1 MVVTIVHLPCRCFPP
16 STYRAHCP
24 PLHSPVACAASPWI
38 GIRWVCCS
46 CVSPT
51 CMSPYKATHT
61 PVPLHIHS
69 AWPEMG
75 NQCVRGPNYWPAIYP
90 VPLQQPSE
98 VCACFS
104 GRESCFNIVRL
115 MVKWEWADIEST
127 LEHFAC
133 LPSVPTIA
141 AHCNPSLV
149 LRYVAVRSRPQ
160 CSESLAERERV
171 GCEHLWCVHP
181 TLSLACASEEAALV
195 GVAGQVDGR
204 AGAFQTRQQAEHSER
219 YVACRHSNHLL
230 RAFTTVEF
238 ALSVWS
244 DMRIQTHLTS
254 APSACAAGA
263 ETKCAPDQARSISMW
278 VVWQQQSPKGEHPCR
293 CLPYP
298 QSLAAR
304 AHLYQHASATHTHL
318 SSRRCNS
325 RHSRPLP
332 SPLQLS
338 PFSSSSL
345 LFHLP
350 LSHRP
355 HRVEARQSWVC
366 TARPPRQLHE
376 DCVSTSLVLTLGR
389 CPSRRAAFARCV
401 C

>member
-1 MVVTIVHLPCRCFPP
+1 MSFNVLPRLRWLSPSFTCHADASHLLPTGPI
-16 STYRAHCP
+16 AP

-38 GIRWVCCS
+38 GVRWVCCS

-133 LPSVPTIA
+133 LPSAPTIA

-171 GCEHLWCVHP
+171 GCEHLWYVHP
-181 TLSLACASEEAALV
+181 TLSGMRLRR
-195 GVAGQVDGR
+195 GR
-204 AGAFQTRQQAEHSER
+204 ARGGGRTGGW
-219 YVACRHSNHLL
+219 
-230 RAFTTVEF
+230 T
-238 ALSVWS
+238 
-244 DMRIQTHLTS
+244 
-254 APSACAAGA
+254 
-263 ETKCAPDQARSISMW
+263 
-278 VVWQQQSPKGEHPCR
+278 
-293 CLPYP
+293 
-298 QSLAAR
+298 
-304 AHLYQHASATHTHL
+304 
-318 SSRRCNS
+318 RRCIPNT
-325 RHSRPLP
+325 P
-332 SPLQLS
+332 
-338 PFSSSSL
+338 
-345 LFHLP
+345 
-350 LSHRP
+350 
-355 HRVEARQSWVC
+355 
-366 TARPPRQLHE
+366 
-376 DCVSTSLVLTLGR
+376 TS
-389 CPSRRAAFARCV
+389 
-401 C
+401 